1 MAAGLSVLT
10 SVRQCAKL
18 LLGFRGTWLVQLT
31 RRCEYALLALIDL
44 AVEGAQE
51 RVQLKDIAAR
61 QQIPEKYLEQLLR
74 PLRTAGVVV
83 SSRGSRGGY
92 QLAMRPDSITVLA
105 VYEAI
110 EGPLDGE
117 LESPQDHHG
126 LRVIRELWQR
136 EMAAFS
142 DRLGSTCLEQLVRQY
157 QASRSGLDDWVI

>member
-1 MAAGLSVLT
+1 M
-10 SVRQCAKL
+10 
-18 LLGFRGTWLVQLT
+18 QLT

-44 AVEGAQE
+44 AVEGAQD

-74 PLRTAGVVV
+74 PLRTAGVVA

-92 QLAMRPDSITVLA
+92 QLALRADAITVLQ

-110 EGPLDGE
+110 EGPVSGE
-117 LESPQDHHG
+117 PESAPEHHG
-126 LRVIRELWQR
+126 QRVIRELWQR
-136 EMAAFS
+136 EMIAFS
-142 DRLGSTCLEQLVRQY
+142 ERLADICLEQLVRQY